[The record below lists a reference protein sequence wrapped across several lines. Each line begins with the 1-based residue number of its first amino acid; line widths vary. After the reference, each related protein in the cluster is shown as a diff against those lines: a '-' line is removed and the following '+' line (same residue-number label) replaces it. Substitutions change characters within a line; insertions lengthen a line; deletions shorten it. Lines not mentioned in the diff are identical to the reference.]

1 LGDDIVIQ
9 SWRGQKSLS
18 DAARQGYRGLLSFG
32 YYLDH
37 LQPASYHYG
46 IDPMGDSARDLSSE
60 QAARILGGEACIWAE
75 YVNAETVDSRTWP
88 RAAVIAERL
97 WSAREVTDVD
107 SMYRRMEAVS
117 RQLDFVGVEHR
128 THYIAMLDRLSGGKA
143 AAELRVLADAVEGSG
158 LGDRQRARK
167 YTSLVGLNR
176 LADAARPESEFVRA
190 LEQAAARVAAKPSDT
205 ADTTKL
211 RNALA
216 TWRDNNVL
224 FVPLATDN
232 ALLAELVPVS
242 KALSTTASIGLEAL
256 AYLQSGKP
264 APAGWVAQQKKTLD
278 AFQKPMVEV
287 HLAAVRPVRVLLDAL
302 GGKR

>member
-1 LGDDIVIQ
+1 
-9 SWRGQKSLS
+9 
-18 DAARQGYRGLLSFG
+18 
-32 YYLDH
+32 
-37 LQPASYHYG
+37 
-46 IDPMGDSARDLSSE
+46 
-60 QAARILGGEACIWAE
+60 
-75 YVNAETVDSRTWP
+75 
-88 RAAVIAERL
+88 
-97 WSAREVTDVD
+97 
-107 SMYRRMEAVS
+107 
-117 RQLDFVGVEHR
+117 
-128 THYIAMLDRLSGGKA
+128 
-143 AAELRVLADAVEGSG
+143 
-158 LGDRQRARK
+158 
-167 YTSLVGLNR
+167 
-176 LADAARPESEFVRA
+176 
-190 LEQAAARVAAKPSDT
+190 
-205 ADTTKL
+205 L